1 MGLLARSVLREIIAG
16 AAVGTLLFTFVLFL
30 ERARLLFEQ
39 LVRGSAPAAT
49 VGYLFLLVLPFVLTF
64 TIPVGVLVG
73 VLLGLSRM
81 SSDGEIIALRAAGV
95 STRRLMTPVVVI
107 ALLGTA
113 VTAACSLWIS
123 PWAMRETVR
132 VLNRIAADQ
141 MTAEIQPR
149 VFAEQFPN
157 KTLYVGDVISGPVIR
172 WRNVFIADMTP
183 PEQRKRGTQEASG
196 DAPRIMVATDAL
208 AVPDSAHNSI
218 QLRLLN
224 GSSHEVGKE
233 MERYF
238 NIRFPSL
245 DQVLEAKAP
254 EERRAKAFTGMDTE
268 PLRAEAKLF
277 RDADIELQRRFSQ
290 PLACLLLALVGL
302 PMGVSSR
309 KSGKSAAFVTTVF
322 LAFLYFMAQ
331 VSLIG
336 LAKQGRMQPVVAAWA
351 PNVAFA
357 LIGLVLLLRLEVP
370 GDADLIGN
378 VRGWLADSFR
388 GISSRLRRRETPRIK
403 RLEGVAPFRILPQVI
418 DTYLLGTFS
427 FNLVFWLTSF
437 VLLTQVFT
445 FFELL
450 SDILRNNIPMK
461 RVATYH
467 LFLTPKLIFDYAPI

>member
-39 LVRGSAPAAT
+39 LVRGSAPPAT

-95 STRRLMTPVVVI
+95 STRRLMTPVMAF

-183 PEQRKRGTQEASG
+183 PEQRKRGRPPGTRRGSR
-196 DAPRIMVATDAL
+196 PRPT
-208 AVPDSAHNSI
+208 
-218 QLRLLN
+218 RW
-224 GSSHEVGKE
+224 
-233 MERYF
+233 RCRTRFTTRF
-238 NIRFPSL
+238 NC
-245 DQVLEAKAP
+245 
-254 EERRAKAFTGMDTE
+254 
-268 PLRAEAKLF
+268 
-277 RDADIELQRRFSQ
+277 
-290 PLACLLLALVGL
+290 AC
-302 PMGVSSR
+302 
-309 KSGKSAAFVTTVF
+309 
-322 LAFLYFMAQ
+322 
-331 VSLIG
+331 
-336 LAKQGRMQPVVAAWA
+336 
-351 PNVAFA
+351 
-357 LIGLVLLLRLEVP
+357 
-370 GDADLIGN
+370 
-378 VRGWLADSFR
+378 
-388 GISSRLRRRETPRIK
+388 
-403 RLEGVAPFRILPQVI
+403 
-418 DTYLLGTFS
+418 
-427 FNLVFWLTSF
+427 
-437 VLLTQVFT
+437 
-445 FFELL
+445 
-450 SDILRNNIPMK
+450 
-461 RVATYH
+461 
-467 LFLTPKLIFDYAPI
+467 